1 MSSDS
6 STLGGYEIGRGS
18 TARERVTSAAL
29 NEEAVTLSDEMK
41 NDGLAG

>member
-1 MSSDS
+1 LQKVD
-6 STLGGYEIGRGS
+6 LKKLI
-18 TARERVTSAAL
+18 RERVASAAL